1 MVHSLQSDALGIEN
15 GTMCMLVYTQR
26 ISGRRQVTVA
36 DSMQGSE
43 MDKAGNS
50 FFYF

>member
-1 MVHSLQSDALGIEN
+1 MAHSLQSDALGIEN
-15 GTMCMLVYTQR
+15 GTMCMLVVYTQR

-43 MDKAGNS
+43 IDKARN
-50 FFYF
+50 